1 MKSRQVSGSSHVRVL
16 LSDDHPIVR
25 RGVRTILESNGEYDI
40 CGEAS
45 DGDQTVE
52 LALRLHPDVVITDIS
67 MLPTNGLEV
76 TQRLHSTLPE
86 AKVLILTMHD
96 SVEMLRAAAL
106 AGASGYL
113 LKSDTEELLV
123 SALHNLTEGRFFV
136 SPSFE
141 SGLVRQL
148 FSGSS
153 SANSMEPKSP
163 PLSS

>member
-1 MKSRQVSGSSHVRVL
+1 VKWAQVSGLSHLRVL

-45 DGDQTVE
+45 DGDQTLE
-52 LALRLHPDVVITDIS
+52 LALRLQPDVVITDIS

-76 TQRLHSTLPE
+76 TQRLQTSLPG

-123 SALHNLTEGRFFV
+123 SALHSLSEGRCFV

-141 SGLVRQL
+141 TSLVKQL
-148 FSGSS
+148 FSGASGES
-153 SANSMEPKSP
+153 RTAHDSP
-163 PLSS
+163 PQTS

>member
-1 MKSRQVSGSSHVRVL
+1 MKWHQVSGSSHVRVL

-25 RGVRTILESNGEYDI
+25 RGVRTILESNGQYEI

-45 DGDQTVE
+45 DGNQTLE

-67 MLPTNGLEV
+67 MMPTNGLEV
-76 TQRLHSTLPE
+76 TQSLHNTLPK

-96 SVEMLRAAAL
+96 SVEMLRAAAM

-123 SALHNLTEGRFFV
+123 SALHSLSEGHVFV
-136 SPSFE
+136 SPSFD
-141 SGLVRQL
+141 SALVQQL
-148 FSGSS
+148 FS
-153 SANSMEPKSP
+153 
-163 PLSS
+163 

>member
-1 MKSRQVSGSSHVRVL
+1 MRVL

-45 DGDQTVE
+45 DGEQTLD
-52 LALRLHPDVVITDIS
+52 LAMRLHPDVVITDIS

-76 TQRLHSTLPE
+76 TQRLHSTLPD

-106 AGASGYL
+106 AGAAGYL

-123 SALHNLTEGRFFV
+123 SALHSLTEGHFFV

-141 SGLVRQL
+141 TGLVRQL
-148 FSGSS
+148 FGSASGG
-153 SANSMEPKSP
+153 NRMGQN
-163 PLSS
+163 